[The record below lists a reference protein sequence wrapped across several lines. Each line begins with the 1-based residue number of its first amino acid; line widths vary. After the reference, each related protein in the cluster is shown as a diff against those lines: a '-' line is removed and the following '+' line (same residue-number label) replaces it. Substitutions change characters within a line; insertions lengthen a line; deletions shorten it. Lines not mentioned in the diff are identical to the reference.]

1 MLGCWASAGP
11 ARAQHPSTNMLNWRT
26 AYPGRGIDFDE
37 GDYNLGNPYDRTKPW
52 LHAPNDSV
60 LFIFRGAYG
69 GRLLRTTDRGLTWTI
84 PSDVPPPAGQAG
96 RFTFFSAE
104 VGLVS
109 YDSSASLPA
118 RQRGQLRFTTD
129 GAATWGRPRAAP
141 MGHVH
146 FTTPTRGYVVQPR
159 AAGVVVVY
167 TTTTAGLTWSVL
179 DSLTGL
185 NGIIISP
192 LAAFPSANTAYLT
205 GSYKIRGS
213 QPDSF
218 AACVIQVRL
227 GQATWR
233 RNTVP
238 LPVTRLVTHSSL
250 YTLAVSF
257 TADSVGAVVFTDG
270 LPVYHF
276 STTTGGRTWTQRE
289 LNYAD
294 YGHLEV
300 AIAGPQHFLSH
311 FAMAATYTDDL
322 RTALGTPIM
331 PGYPASQN
339 QRGGFLHHK
348 SRLVLRPS
356 GVGWAVGYR
365 GRIYRT
371 ENFGA
376 NFTLLTQLID
386 YNVPLDMGFTDPSNG
401 WMLGFTDLI
410 RTTDAGQ
417 TWAAMM
423 PPVPPNAEEV
433 FAAAAFPDA
442 DTIVLSSRLYVPGI
456 PHANYLRSSQN
467 GGQTWSQFATP
478 SNKEIKEIRFQGG
491 ARRAVAVGD
500 NGLILRTTNG
510 GLTWQTSAS
519 GTTQD
524 LTTLAWQD
532 AQTVYALRGGQS
544 GPVLK
549 STNGGASWQTITSP
563 FPAGTVAV
571 AFLTPQLGLVHAGTQ
586 LHRTTNGGVT
596 WQVVVTGVPS
606 AFWTDVKDKFSFSSP
621 QHGWYNGY
629 ITQDSG
635 RTWTALPFAGTPAA
649 LDPDNGFAL
658 INHSD
663 YPYSMRLQRYSKH
676 FLRAAPLATTTL
688 RTGSSYAIA
697 FTTEGTFLPA
707 ERDFRVELSNTM
719 GRFRPGQTTF
729 IGQGGASPIAVT
741 LPANLP
747 LGTRYRLR
755 VVRTDGSVLGADN
768 GQALTLQRPTGLA
781 PEAQVL
787 AAPHLYPN
795 PAQQAVT
802 VAFADGPQTGRQVRL
817 LDLTGRLVLRVP
829 AAGEE
834 ARVSLTDVP
843 AGCYLVE
850 VRTPDGRHHTQRL
863 VVQP

>member
-1 MLGCWASAGP
+1 MLTILALGSAGP
-11 ARAQHPSTNMLNWRT
+11 ARAQHPATNLLNWRT
-26 AYPGRGIDFDE
+26 VYPERGIDFYEADF
-37 GDYNLGNPYDRTKPW
+37 DNPRDRSIPW

-69 GRLLRTTDRGLTWTI
+69 GRLLRTTDRGLNWTT
-84 PSDVPPPAGQAG
+84 PSDVPPPAV
-96 RFTFFSAE
+96 RLTFFSAE
-104 VGLVS
+104 QGLVS

-129 GAATWGRPRAAP
+129 GAATWGRPRSAP
-141 MGHVH
+141 TGYVH
-146 FTTPTRGYVVQPR
+146 FTSPTRGYVVQPR
-159 AAGVVVVY
+159 AAGTVMVY

-185 NGIIISP
+185 DGITFSRF
-192 LAAFPSANTAYLT
+192 AGFPSANTAYLT
-205 GSYKIRGS
+205 GSYRIGV

-227 GQATWR
+227 GQGTWR
-233 RNTVP
+233 KSTVP
-238 LPVTRLVTHSSL
+238 LPAMRLTTRSPFYS
-250 YTLAVSF
+250 LAVSF
-257 TADSVGAVVFTDG
+257 TGDSVGAVVFTDG
-270 LPVYHF
+270 FPVYHF
-276 STTTGGRTWTQRE
+276 STTTGGRTWTERY
-289 LNYAD
+289 LFYAD

-300 AIAGPQHFLSH
+300 ALAGPQHFLYH
-311 FAMAATYTDDL
+311 FALGSVYTDQL
-322 RTALGTPIM
+322 HSAFGIPAM
-331 PGYPASQN
+331 PAYPAVQN
-339 QRGGFLHHK
+339 PPTQGTAIHHDK
-348 SRLVLRPS
+348 SRLVLQPS
-356 GVGWAVGYR
+356 GVGWVVGAN

-371 ENFGA
+371 TDFGA
-376 NFTLLTQLID
+376 TFTLLTNIID
-386 YNVPLDMGFTDPSNG
+386 YHDPLDMGFTDPSNG
-401 WMLGFTDLI
+401 WILGKTDLL
-410 RTTDAGQ
+410 RTTDAGR
-417 TWAAMM
+417 TWAAMT
-423 PPVPPNAEEV
+423 VPPLNNTHLS
-433 FAAAAFPDA
+433 FATAAFPDA
-442 DTIVLSSRLYVPGI
+442 DTLALSCAYSTSIAVY
-456 PHANYLRSSQN
+456 YLLSSQN
-467 GGQTWSQFATP
+467 AGQTWSTFAIP
-478 SNKEIKEIRFQGG
+478 GNKLVREIRFQGG
-491 ARRAVAVGD
+491 ARRAVAVGEG
-500 NGLILRTTNG
+500 GLILRTTDG
-510 GLTWQTSAS
+510 GLTWQTSVS

-532 AQTVYALRGGQS
+532 AQTVYALGNVQS
-544 GPVLK
+544 GLVLK

-563 FPAGTVAV
+563 FPAGTVVV

-586 LHRTTNGGVT
+586 LHRTTNGGAT
-596 WQVVVTGVPS
+596 WQVVLAGLS
-606 AFWTDVKDKFSFSSP
+606 AAYVWHDIKQKISFSSP

-649 LDPDNGFAL
+649 LDADNGFAL
-658 INHSD
+658 INYTPHAHGYGS
-663 YPYSMRLQRYSKH
+663 RVQRYSKH
-676 FLRAAPLATTTL
+676 FLRAAPLANTTL
-688 RTGSSYAIA
+688 RTGSSYAVA

-707 ERDFRVELSNTM
+707 ERDFRVELSNVM

-729 IGQGGASPIAVT
+729 IGQGAASPIAVT

-755 VVRTDGSVLGADN
+755 VVRADGSVLGADN

-802 VAFADGPQTGRQVRL
+802 VAFADGPQAGRQVRL
-817 LDLTGRLVLRVP
+817 LDLTGRPVLLVP
-829 AAGEE
+829 APAAE
-834 ARVSLTDVP
+834 ARVSLAGVS